1 MLDKYLA
8 IIPKKIRLKRNHTVK
23 LPLGFGKNYF
33 CLAAIQAYISMV
45 KIIALASSVCTLD
58 GKPLKLKIN
67 SPPAN

>member
-1 MLDKYLA
+1 MFGYNSE
-8 IIPKKIRLKRNHTVK
+8 KITKRSETVK

-33 CLAAIQAYISMV
+33 CLAAIQAYVSTL
-45 KIIALASSVCTLD
+45 KIFAIASSVCTLD